1 MLKKCFTIETRLGTS
16 QFPMEYLEQ
25 DMEKQNRLFRV
36 VWKLI
41 QEKKWTQ
48 SQLNTHLQMTY
59 QIDKRTANTLIQT
72 AKGRLKALKELK
84 ALERAN
90 LLTKMTMIEKQIGKL
105 REELEVLK
113 EKVTKNCATEKQR
126 NKYRR
131 CKRKL
136 WQKKQKLNRIH
147 QQAQNYERMEKRG
160 YYPICWGS
168 RQLFR
173 AQYYLEENGFR
184 SHEGWVNAYRRKRDG
199 QVNFIGSKEEPM
211 GNQNC
216 QLSYDRERDCFSLRV
231 RKDLEFMEH
240 EKDKFFVIS
249 GLHFSLHREQ
259 MIRAIQ
265 ERCTPFTFRFL
276 RRGRKWYLQVIFT
289 WMMEERDRISDVS
302 CGVIGLD
309 FNDGFLSFSETDVYG
324 NLIGLRHFPLKFHGM
339 GKKAESEMQETIA
352 KIVRLAKEKRKPIAV
367 EQLDFKK
374 TKALTTKTRGKYGKQ
389 YNKMVHALDYSRYK
403 TCLEN
408 AGFREKVEIVLVNP
422 VYTSQIGME
431 KFGERMKLNR
441 HQAAS
446 YVIARRGQGFQDKL
460 QKKIRKVG

>member
-16 QFPMEYLEQ
+16 QFPVEYFKQ

-84 ALERAN
+84 TLERAN

-113 EKVTKNCATEKQR
+113 EKVTKNCATEKQL

-136 WQKKQKLNRIH
+136 WQKKQKLNRMR
-147 QQAQNYERMEKRG
+147 QQAQNYERMEKKG

-184 SHEGWVNAYRRKRDG
+184 SHEGWANAYRKKRDG

-240 EKDKFFVIS
+240 EKDKFFVIP
-249 GLHFSLHREQ
+249 GLQFSLHREQ
-259 MIRAIQ
+259 LIRAIQ

-276 RRGRKWYLQVIFT
+276 RRGRKWYMQVIFT
-289 WMMEERDRISDVS
+289 WVMEERERISDVS
-302 CGVIGLD
+302 YGVIGLD
-309 FNDGFLSFSETDVYG
+309 FNDGFLSFSETDAYG
-324 NLIGLRHFPLKFHGM
+324 NLIGLRHFPLNSHGM
-339 GKKAESEMQETIA
+339 GKKAESEMQETVA

-367 EQLDFKK
+367 EQLNFKK
-374 TKALTTKTRGKYGKQ
+374 TKALTTKARGKYGKQ

-422 VYTSQIGME
+422 AYTSQIGME
-431 KFGERMKLNR
+431 KFG
-441 HQAAS
+441 
-446 YVIARRGQGFQDKL
+446 GFDLCFYLRYMQMYYI
-460 QKKIRKVG
+460 IRALRNS